1 VLLVR
6 LLGDAMRKLV
16 NDEFLKRM
24 VSANAEH
31 AMNGTTSKG
40 FTKWVN
46 KDIQKAASTGDW
58 SELIEKAQK
67 STKYFRNSFYA

>member
-1 VLLVR
+1 
-6 LLGDAMRKLV
+6 MRKLTT
-16 NDEFLKRM
+16 DPFLSRM
-24 VSANAEH
+24 VTPNAER
-31 AMNGTTSKG
+31 AMNSSTSKG

>member
-1 VLLVR
+1 
-6 LLGDAMRKLV
+6 MRKLTT
-16 NDEFLKRM
+16 DPFLSRM
-24 VSANAEH
+24 VTPNAER
-31 AMNGTTSKG
+31 AMNISTSKG

-67 STKYFRNSFYA
+67 STKYLRNSFYA

>member
-1 VLLVR
+1 
-6 LLGDAMRKLV
+6 MRKLTT
-16 NDEFLKRM
+16 DPFLSRM
-24 VSANAEH
+24 VTPNAER
-31 AMNGTTSKG
+31 AMNASTSKG

-67 STKYFRNSFYA
+67 STKYFRNSFYAR